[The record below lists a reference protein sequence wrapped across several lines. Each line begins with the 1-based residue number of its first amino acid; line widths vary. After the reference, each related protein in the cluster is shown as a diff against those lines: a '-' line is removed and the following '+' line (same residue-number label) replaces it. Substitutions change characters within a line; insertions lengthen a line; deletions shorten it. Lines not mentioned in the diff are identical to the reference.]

1 MMTLLIDCALPRS
14 ISSEDDDVDPLAQP
28 VLVSPSMQHDAGP
41 TSDPPVH
48 VLNPPHT
55 LDSVALEAVM
65 AAPDESYA
73 ATSAR
78 LMCVPVR

>member
-14 ISSEDDDVDPLAQP
+14 ISSEDDDVDPLWQP

-41 TSDPPVH
+41 SWPAH
-48 VLNPPHT
+48 VPPHS

-78 LMCVPVR
+78 LSTTPVR

>member
-14 ISSEDDDVDPLAQP
+14 ISSEDDDVDPLWQP
-28 VLVSPSMQHDAGP
+28 VPVSPSMQHDAGP
-41 TSDPPVH
+41 TATPVH
-48 VLNPPHT
+48 VLVPPNT
-55 LDSVALEAVM
+55 LDIVALEAVM

-78 LMCVPVR
+78 LR